1 MAATGKKL
9 PTDRSSAPKVAK
21 NETVKSAT
29 ASTSA
34 SKAEHGKQF
43 LWNSEYLKSN
53 FKLCHR

>member
-1 MAATGKKL
+1 LAATGKKL

-43 LWNSEYLKSN
+43 L
-53 FKLCHR
+53 